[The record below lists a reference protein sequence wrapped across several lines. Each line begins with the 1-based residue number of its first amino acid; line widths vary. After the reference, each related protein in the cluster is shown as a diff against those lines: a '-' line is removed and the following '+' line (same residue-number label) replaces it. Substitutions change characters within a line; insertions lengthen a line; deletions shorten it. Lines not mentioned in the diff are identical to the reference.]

1 MAMDLRDQLESLETT
16 WSRERKELLDR
27 FDSER
32 EEWESQWKVM
42 QKKIEELYQ
51 EVKIRR
57 ENHMNEQKGIKGNRV
72 LQISLPP
79 SDSGIR
85 ASTEPKPKL
94 GQASD
99 GRKEGFPLQEGTPLT
114 RKKQQDGFMD
124 KPGDKGRRDCVAW
137 AALKTSEMDPQ
148 SSTGALNIALE
159 ELARVSEDLCSFQ
172 EEIRKKS
179 SHSWMMPTPRPA
191 AGTAT
196 RPQGNPE
203 ASVDPQT
210 SLICPNAENWKQS
223 VEPAYAYLPCAT
235 PHQVEGGLGTL
246 PGQEHHPPPA
256 PPPRSTSRNL
266 VGIHSEGLRTAGG
279 PKRNAG
285 GGNYSET
292 QEAWSGQKGHN
303 RFLATQQES
312 CLNKG
317 DIWKDATH
325 PLPLPVAKIAG
336 HAECS
341 DGVGASLGPH
351 GVHRFG
357 EDVNSGLP
365 SPRSCQESCS
375 DAKLSSSE
383 QVILGPHTP
392 SSWGRRFGDS
402 LSPPGP
408 LGDAVGSDCHF
419 EKPSRNEKLAEKTDE
434 FNRTVFRTDKCSSSG
449 RQAQRFMKSP
459 GDATPGGTSEV
470 WTVDREEADPGC
482 GSSSLGPVENGPHQP
497 LKSPPPSGAAERG
510 QERPGV
516 GGPRPRPPGSDW
528 RPSDLCDRPRSADP
542 RSNYGVVE
550 KLLKSYESSV
560 GAAWCQAPGCPEKWA
575 RPDPGSP
582 WGIVGARSQV
592 LERPQR
598 QPGRGEDLRKDPV
611 KHAGL
616 LAKQGLDRKK
626 PPEDSGAVKS
636 TSGKGFSRPARPA
649 NRRLPSRWASRSFS
663 VPPVSARST
672 ISYSASLKPEAS
684 QD

>member
-266 VGIHSEGLRTAGG
+266 
-279 PKRNAG
+279 
-285 GGNYSET
+285 
-292 QEAWSGQKGHN
+292 
-303 RFLATQQES
+303 
-312 CLNKG
+312 
-317 DIWKDATH
+317 
-325 PLPLPVAKIAG
+325 
-336 HAECS
+336 
-341 DGVGASLGPH
+341 
-351 GVHRFG
+351 
-357 EDVNSGLP
+357 
-365 SPRSCQESCS
+365 
-375 DAKLSSSE
+375 
-383 QVILGPHTP
+383 VILGPHTP